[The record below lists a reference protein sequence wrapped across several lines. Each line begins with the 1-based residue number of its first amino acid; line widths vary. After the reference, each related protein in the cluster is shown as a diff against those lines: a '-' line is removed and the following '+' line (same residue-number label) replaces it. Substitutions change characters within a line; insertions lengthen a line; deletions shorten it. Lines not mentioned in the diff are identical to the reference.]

1 MTTSVLLEYA
11 WVLLV
16 LIGLEGILAADNA
29 LVISIMVKH
38 LPEKERKKALFYGLG
53 GAFVFR
59 FASLFIISF
68 LAHVWYVQALGAA
81 YLLYIAISHMVKR
94 LFVKQDKLKKEAEKK
109 PENFWVTVL
118 KVELADI
125 AFAVDAILAAVAL
138 AITLPAT
145 TLPRMGGIDGAQFIL
160 ILTGGIIGLVIM
172 RFAATYF
179 GKLLVERPGLET
191 AAFAIVGWVG
201 IKLAIYTVGH
211 SDVALISSS
220 FPKSGLWKGIFWTVL
235 ILIAVVGWFASKPKA
250 GSRGDG
256 GDDRGGRSGGRGSER
271 SGGSRQPAR

>member
-1 MTTSVLLEYA
+1 M
-11 WVLLV
+11 LLV

-145 TLPRMGGIDGAQFIL
+145 TLPRIGGIDGAQFIL